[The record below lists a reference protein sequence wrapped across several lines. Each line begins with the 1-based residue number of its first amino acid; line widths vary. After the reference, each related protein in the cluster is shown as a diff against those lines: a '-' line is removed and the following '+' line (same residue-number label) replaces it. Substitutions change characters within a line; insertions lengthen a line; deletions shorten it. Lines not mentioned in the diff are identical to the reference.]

1 MAKAKANDRLSQ
13 DPPLSNNGGS
23 VSKFVHKLYEERA
36 RRIIIGFTGRTGSGC
51 STAAKMLTETKPYLR
66 VSLEHAPSDVQDRK
80 DRIIARF
87 ATENWHKFSS
97 LSVTAL
103 IASYLLDDTGAE
115 FLSFLANVKL
125 LGVDVGQLQQPVAQ
139 RIANEID
146 AFRKSSSGEISRT
159 QTGVM
164 PPQGKTEAHA
174 DYFLTVL
181 PNFLSKLRVELGNT
195 YVRLF
200 QLLGDNC
207 RRYGAAY
214 SGTEAELNVFSIA
227 KRIKYAVDVV
237 DSHSTTKS
245 MPCCLAIDAIRNP
258 YEADWL
264 KQHIA
269 GFFLI
274 AVNTPDRDRRDRLQR
289 LGFTSAQ
296 IDEFDTKEYPSELKS
311 PPVGFA
317 KIISQN
323 IQSCLEKVD
332 IHLNNPGFAER
343 GDNED
348 TSILAT
354 SLTRYVCLMQH
365 PGLVTPT
372 REERCMQVAF
382 AAKIN
387 SGCISRQ
394 VGAAVTDEEGAIMS
408 VGWNDV
414 PRGQVPCLLR
424 DRADLIGGKD
434 QDAFSTYERKDAD
447 FTSHFRK
454 LYLFENKP
462 ALKGRSMQFCFRE
475 AYNKKT
481 GEKNQVH
488 TRSLHAE
495 ENAFL
500 QLAKFG
506 VRLPRNSVLY
516 TSASPCE
523 LCSKKA
529 FQLGIGKIYY
539 IDPYPGISASHTLGV
554 GIGAPVM
561 HLYSGAIGTAYHRLY
576 EPLMPLKDELNYIMS
591 ESNPDPVSA
600 SLQLE

>member
-1 MAKAKANDRLSQ
+1 MASKAKGSRVKSDVG
-13 DPPLSNNGGS
+13 PTVGKGS
-23 VSKFVHKLYEERA
+23 VSRFVHKLYEERA
-36 RRIIIGFTGRTGSGC
+36 QRIVIGFTGRTGSGC
-51 STAAKMLTETKPYLR
+51 STAAKMLTHSEPYLR
-66 VSLEHAPSDVQDRK
+66 IAPDQAPNDVNERK

-87 ATENWHKFSS
+87 AKENWYPFSA

-103 IASYLLDDTGAE
+103 IASYLLDDQGSE
-115 FLSFLANVKL
+115 FIKFLDEASL
-125 LGVDVGQLQQPVAQ
+125 LGTGSNQLQQSAAQ
-139 RIANEID
+139 KIAEHID
-146 AFRKSSSGEISRT
+146 TVRQVNGGEISRT
-159 QTGVM
+159 TTGAM

-174 DYFLTVL
+174 EYFLSAL
-181 PNFLSKLRVELGNT
+181 PQFLSNMRTELGSA
-195 YVRLF
+195 YVQVF

-207 RRYGAAY
+207 RKFGAAY
-214 SGTEAELNVFSIA
+214 PRAEEEQHVFSIA
-227 KRIKYAVDVV
+227 KRIKYAVEII
-237 DSHSTTKS
+237 DSFAKS
-245 MPCCLAIDAIRNP
+245 ASKPCYLSIDAIRNP

-264 KQHIA
+264 KQHVA

-274 AVNTPDRDRRDRLQR
+274 AVNTEDRDRRDRLQR
-289 LGFTSAQ
+289 LGFTSLQ
-296 IDEFDTKEYPSELKS
+296 IDAFDTKEYPSERKI
-311 PPVGFA
+311 PPTGFE

-332 IHLNNPGFAER
+332 IHVNNPGFAQR
-343 GDNED
+343 GDNADMTQLE
-348 TSILAT
+348 A
-354 SLTRYVCLMQH
+354 SLTRYVSLMQH

-394 VGAAVTDEEGAIMS
+394 VGATVTDEDGAIMS

-424 DRADLIGGKD
+424 DRTDLIGGKD
-434 QDAFSTYERKDAD
+434 TDAFSSYERKDTE
-447 FTSHFRK
+447 FTNHFK
-454 LYLFENKP
+454 KYYLFENKA

-475 AYNKKT
+475 AYNRKT

-506 VRLPRNSVLY
+506 VRLPDRSVLY

-529 FQLGIGKIYY
+529 FQLGISKIYY
-539 IDPYPGISASHTLGV
+539 IDPYPGISETHILGT
-554 GIGAPVM
+554 GARHPRC
-561 HLYSGAIGTAYHRLY
+561 IFFP
-576 EPLMPLKDELNYIMS
+576 E
-591 ESNPDPVSA
+591 
-600 SLQLE
+600 Q